1 MTEKEEEEETPTP
14 TTTPIPDVPL
24 IPIKPNII
32 YVIDEDTLRNCI
44 NQENLTQC
52 VLLNDIEIN
61 NNEKQWIVTSTF
73 EGAIIGRNNKII
85 FKDPLSKSGFISTL
99 NYTEI
104 KDITFIFKSDN
115 GFEFIESDITDD
127 DDNSNNKYSGM
138 LFNRIINS
146 RLSNVEIIFNQTKST
161 SLTIGKDISFG
172 VVAGLSIYTEYNRV
186 TIDFLSPLEVTSKE
200 GSIRRNLNEIEDIY
214 TGLLLGSGNKVTIVN
229 TYVKINKLNIVNMKN
244 IGILIGKCYDCKI
257 SKSYTQTNDFNI
269 ENSNKDQQQIYS
281 GIIANSNSTII
292 HNSFTVINGFKSTST
307 SIIIFGG
314 IFGKASNYAKITS
327 TYIDIRL
334 GDNIAK
340 VNIYGFIGLV
350 YDNTITIENCR
361 AFMKNSNKLN
371 GNYINGNNNYQLDI
385 TKFLIDLKQPSTCE
399 KSKIPSN
406 KYLYSY
412 IYDCNDVKDIKGM
425 NSVST
430 TNLSISSFPGL
441 DFTSSGY
448 FKLFEKNGNIIYS
461 TNNINEID
469 RILQDTPSSS
479 TTTTAEEDD
488 QGLFVGLSR
497 LPNTIPNDDNITF
510 TKVAASKYEVE
521 GDCWDSDVWIIDEN
535 GNLIISREPEKRTF
549 EIPIT
554 GLYPILKD
562 SNKNSKCENNC
573 NNHGICRR
581 NECVCINN
589 WTGKNCESRK
599 CSYGNY
605 HFNNTYNIIMECS
618 GIGKCNREEGK
629 CICPKEILESGSL
642 IEVSYVSAESNTTN
656 CDYIYSNI

>member
-269 ENSNKDQQQIYS
+269 NNDNKDQQQIYS
-281 GIIANSNSTII
+281 GIIAN
-292 HNSFTVINGFKSTST
+292 
-307 SIIIFGG
+307 
-314 IFGKASNYAKITS
+314 
-327 TYIDIRL
+327 
-334 GDNIAK
+334 
-340 VNIYGFIGLV
+340 
-350 YDNTITIENCR
+350 
-361 AFMKNSNKLN
+361 
-371 GNYINGNNNYQLDI
+371 
-385 TKFLIDLKQPSTCE
+385 
-399 KSKIPSN
+399 
-406 KYLYSY
+406 
-412 IYDCNDVKDIKGM
+412 
-425 NSVST
+425 
-430 TNLSISSFPGL
+430 
-441 DFTSSGY
+441 
-448 FKLFEKNGNIIYS
+448 
-461 TNNINEID
+461 
-469 RILQDTPSSS
+469 
-479 TTTTAEEDD
+479 
-488 QGLFVGLSR
+488 
-497 LPNTIPNDDNITF
+497 
-510 TKVAASKYEVE
+510 
-521 GDCWDSDVWIIDEN
+521 
-535 GNLIISREPEKRTF
+535 
-549 EIPIT
+549 
-554 GLYPILKD
+554 
-562 SNKNSKCENNC
+562 
-573 NNHGICRR
+573 
-581 NECVCINN
+581 
-589 WTGKNCESRK
+589 
-599 CSYGNY
+599 
-605 HFNNTYNIIMECS
+605 
-618 GIGKCNREEGK
+618 
-629 CICPKEILESGSL
+629 
-642 IEVSYVSAESNTTN
+642 
-656 CDYIYSNI
+656 